1 MSMAGVAVLFC
12 VRVGVSRWLMLL
24 VVDTET
30 IGVVALSGTDVGV
43 VAIVG
48 TEASLTV
55 VKSHM
60 FAI

>member
-1 MSMAGVAVLFC
+1 
-12 VRVGVSRWLMLL
+12 MLL
-24 VVDTET
+24 VVDMET